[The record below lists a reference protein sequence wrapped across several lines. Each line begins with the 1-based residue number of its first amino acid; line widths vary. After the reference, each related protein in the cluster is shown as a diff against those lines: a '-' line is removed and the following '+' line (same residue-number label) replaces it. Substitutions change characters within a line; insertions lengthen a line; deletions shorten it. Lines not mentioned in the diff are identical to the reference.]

1 MLLWTANVRNYFSL
15 SALPSC
21 STLIPAILFQAS
33 VLSPEKLGAE
43 MYLANGDTSRR
54 GTINLCQKH
63 RSGQCGGATTRA
75 VPRFVAGNCLSARET
90 SRWNFRS
97 PPFLRCRDF
106 AWKFSEEEF
115 SRVDNF
121 CLCDRRE
128 LWRMGNRRFFF
139 ENREG
144 KLFFQGEAC
153 GGRIKR
159 ISISVRN
166 CDYSKIFMVND
177 FRNARGIITSWK
189 WNFGFNQN
197 EIVNVGL
204 EYYKRRTYYA

>member
-1 MLLWTANVRNYFSL
+1 M
-15 SALPSC
+15 
-21 STLIPAILFQAS
+21 
-33 VLSPEKLGAE
+33 SPEKLGAE

-106 AWKFSEEEF
+106 AWKFSEE
-115 SRVDNF
+115 S
-121 CLCDRRE
+121 RE
-128 LWRMGNRRFFF
+128 LTIFVCAIEENFDGWGIEDFFF

-159 ISISVRN
+159 TSISVRN

>member
-1 MLLWTANVRNYFSL
+1 M
-15 SALPSC
+15 
-21 STLIPAILFQAS
+21 
-33 VLSPEKLGAE
+33 SPEKLGAE

-106 AWKFSEEEF
+106 AWKFSEESRELTIFVCAIEENFDGWGIEDFFLRIARENYF
-115 SRVDNF
+115 SRGKRV
-121 CLCDRRE
+121 
-128 LWRMGNRRFFF
+128 
-139 ENREG
+139 EG
-144 KLFFQGEAC
+144 GLKEF
-153 GGRIKR
+153 RY
-159 ISISVRN
+159 